1 MLNLKNEL
9 KRKLF
14 HQSSLII
21 PLSYFLVEKRT
32 ALIILGSI
40 TILFIAA
47 DILRFH
53 IKFIR
58 ELIFKIFKPI
68 IRDHENNTFFGATY
82 VLLGGFFTVL
92 LFEKTIAITALL
104 YLTISDSL
112 AAIVGKSIG
121 RIKINNKSLSGS
133 LAFFVSGFLIG
144 LYITHLDFKLA
155 VIGALLTALTE
166 LFIPR
171 KLDDNLIIPVAGGLF
186 LYIFSLI
193 LY

>member
-21 PLSYFLVEKRT
+21 PLSYFLLEKKT

-40 TILFIAA
+40 TILFLSA
-47 DILRFH
+47 DILRFYV
-53 IKFIR
+53 KFIR
-58 ELIFKIFKPI
+58 ELIFKIFRPI
-68 IRDHENNTFFGATY
+68 IRDHESDVFFGATY
-82 VLLGGFFTVL
+82 VLIGGFFTVL
-92 LFEKTIAITALL
+92 LFEKNIAITALL
-104 YLTISDSL
+104 YLTISDSI
-112 AAIVGKSIG
+112 AALVGKSIG
-121 RIKINNKSLSGS
+121 WIKINDKSLSGF
-133 LAFFVSGFLIG
+133 LAFLISGYLIG
-144 LYITHLDFKLA
+144 LYVTQLHWKLA
-155 VIGALLTALTE
+155 LIGASLTAVIE
-166 LFIPR
+166 LLMPK